1 MPYKLQNY
9 EIDGTWNHHQSII
22 LDVILDRIFYIAYRE
37 FKSPPRSWRSKKAIE
52 VVGKFSGGAVNPA
65 SISYMNLSLNVEN
78 QTCPTFRRTFLKTPP
93 SFWGK
98 LRKARLFSV
107 HAETASK

>member
-1 MPYKLQNY
+1 MAPYSLANPGKGRSLIMHSSY
-9 EIDGTWNHHQSII
+9 EFALI
-22 LDVILDRIFYIAYRE
+22 
-37 FKSPPRSWRSKKAIE
+37 
-52 VVGKFSGGAVNPA
+52 
-65 SISYMNLSLNVEN
+65 MSLNVEN

-98 LRKARLFSV
+98 QLRKARLFSV